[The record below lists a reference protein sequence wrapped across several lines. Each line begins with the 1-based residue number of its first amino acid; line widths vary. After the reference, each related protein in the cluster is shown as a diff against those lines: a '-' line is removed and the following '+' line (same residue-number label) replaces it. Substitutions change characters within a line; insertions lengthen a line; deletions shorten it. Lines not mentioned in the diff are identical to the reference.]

1 MKELTNK
8 TLETVSLNKPK
19 RNFYLVVSIL
29 FSILILASCASKMKN
44 PKVILIG
51 IDGADW
57 RHIYPFLEEGLLP
70 NFRYLLK
77 NGSHGYLKTYPPG
90 RSPVVW
96 TSIATGKSMLK
107 HGVIDWVYLS
117 ESGKQVPYSGSELKA
132 LRVWKILNLSNKKV
146 GVINWL
152 CSYPPE
158 KVNGYVVSEGFKH
171 GVAIS
176 PLEGRITYP
185 HSLLEKIE
193 PKLKRGEKEYYETIK
208 EEGFPDVYKMNLSDE
223 RKDELKTWILQD
235 KSIEDVSLYLLRNVP
250 VDFYTTYFRIVD
262 VIGHYSSG
270 MVKREVAEKWAEECL
285 SKGVVSKK
293 IQGDFENEV
302 RNIFKP
308 YYIYMDKVIGKF
320 LSKAPKNST
329 FIIVSDHGFRISCKG
344 FGHYPDPPNGII
356 VMKGPGIKKNN
367 EIKNATIYDITPT
380 ILYIFG
386 MPVAKDMDGKVI
398 LEAFKDKYR
407 KVKEIHY
414 IESYENLSQEIKRK
428 EKRIDRLDEET
439 LEQLR
444 SLGYIK

>member
-1 MKELTNK
+1 MEKFTHQNFEM
-8 TLETVSLNKPK
+8 VVLNKSK
-19 RNFYLVVSIL
+19 RTLYSVIFL
-29 FSILILASCASKMKN
+29 FAILILSSCVSRIKS
-44 PKVILIG
+44 PQVVLIG

-90 RSPVVW
+90 MSPVVW
-96 TSIATGKSMLK
+96 TSIATGKSMVK
-107 HGVIDWVYLS
+107 HGVIDWVYLN
-117 ESGKQVPYSGSELKA
+117 ESGAKVPYTGNELKA
-132 LRVWKILNLSNKKV
+132 TRVWRILNFSNKKV

-176 PLEGRITYP
+176 PLEGKITYP
-185 HSLLEKIE
+185 YTLLKKIE
-193 PKLKRGEKEYYETIK
+193 PRLKRGEEAYFQIVK
-208 EEGFPDVYKMNLSDE
+208 EEGLPDVYKTKLSDE
-223 RKDELKTWILQD
+223 RKGELKTWILQD
-235 KSIEDVSLYLLRNVP
+235 KSIEDVSLYLLTIAP
-250 VDFYTTYFRIVD
+250 VDFFATYFRIVD

-270 MVKREVAEKWAEECL
+270 MVKKEVAESWAQECL
-285 SKGVVSKK
+285 SKGIVSEKL
-293 IQGDFENEV
+293 QSDFEKEI

-308 YYIYMDKVIGKF
+308 YYIYIDRVIGKF
-320 LSKAPKNST
+320 LKKVSNNT
-329 FIIVSDHGFRISCKG
+329 TIIVVSDHGFRISCKG
-344 FGHYPDPPNGII
+344 FGHYPDPPDGII
-356 VMKGPGIKKNN
+356 VIKGPEVKKNH

-380 ILYIFG
+380 ILHIFG

-407 KVKEIHY
+407 KGKKVDY
-414 IESYENLSQEIKRK
+414 VESYENFSQEIKRK
-428 EKRIDRLDEET
+428 REGIDRLDEET

-444 SLGYIK
+444 ALGYIK